1 MPEQRI
7 TDRVVIWIFFIMIT
21 PLNLKNEIKFDHQ
34 KDLVIGDRGAE
45 KTVKRAAIMVFKFW
59 ETKLWT

>member
-1 MPEQRI
+1 
-7 TDRVVIWIFFIMIT
+7 MIT

-45 KTVKRAAIMVFKFW
+45 KTVKRAAIMAFKFGKP
-59 ETKLWT
+59 TL